1 MRMGRRV
8 DIAAQRTTREKD
20 VSPTDTLP
28 AQRAIRLY
36 YEYTSRTRRVGRFE
50 RRSRG
55 LPDSAARGGSGNRL

>member
-8 DIAAQRTTREKD
+8 DIVARRKTREKD
-20 VSPTDTLP
+20 VAPTDILP
-28 AQRAIRLY
+28 ARRVSRLQ

-50 RRSRG
+50 QRSCG